1 MRDFR
6 DAKAMAQ
13 TLRDALK
20 VKSTSVSHSES
31 LELVA
36 RTLGFH
42 DWNVLSAA
50 IQSSR
55 PVAVQPVK
63 LSARSPGASSVIPVA
78 PMRDVVFF
86 PQLISPIFVGREK
99 TRRAIESAANSGGR
113 LLVVTQKRPDDD
125 DPDFEALHSVGVIAE
140 IISRVEMPQ
149 GNLRVKVSCSERT
162 AIVRP
167 VGGDFL
173 AAEVATIEET
183 RALDP
188 DAFTR
193 AREIFE
199 VYPGFANSAPPQ
211 SLHRYARE
219 PGVLA
224 DVIVQLM
231 EVGIEKMQQVLETA
245 DVVARLETILG
256 WMREAPPAKAS

>member
-6 DAKAMAQ
+6 DAKTMAQ

-20 VKSTSVSHSES
+20 VKSISVSHSES

-36 RTLGFH
+36 KTLGFH

-50 IQSSR
+50 IQSSL
-55 PVAVQPVK
+55 PVAAPRGK
-63 LSARSPGASSVIPVA
+63 PSAQSPGASTVIPVA

-99 TRRAIESAANSGGR
+99 TRRAVESAASSDGR

-125 DPDFEALHSVGVIAE
+125 DPDFDALHSVGVIAE
-140 IISRVEMPQ
+140 IISRVEAPQ

-167 VGGDFL
+167 VDGDFL

-188 DAFTR
+188 EAFMR

-199 VYPGFANSAPPQ
+199 TYQRFTNSAPPQ

-224 DVIVQLM
+224 DVVVQLM
-231 EVGIEKMQQVLETA
+231 EVGIDRMQQILETG

-256 WMREAPPAKAS
+256 WMREVPPAKAT